1 MKTYY
6 NKTFGMKVVASCKE
20 EAIKVMAGSVNS
32 KLVIDTGIKKPLDT
46 KAVEILK
53 QVLKEMPTSKT
64 NGTELKSVR
73 GKVIL
78 EIDPKKNTYF
88 TSDLDKSLFHLAKN
102 LKRIVKK
109 SCSWVRNGKE
119 VVKELSAKG
128 KANLVSDCYKLYDI
142 LMDRNTGKFTY
153 ACASSCLGAS
163 EYISKKDFEERLK
176 GIAKKYNA
184 DFESKIRERYSHYI
198 ITFDSKNVT
207 ESIGHVY
214 VKVDEILNEF
224 AIGGMNHG
232 KGLIPMTVGNRI
244 ACLKYVESYCN
255 KISKTK

>member
-1 MKTYY
+1 MMKTYY
-6 NKTFGMKVVASCKE
+6 NKTFGVKVVASCKE

-32 KLVIDTGIKKPLDT
+32 KLIIDTGIKKPLDT

-176 GIAKKYNA
+176 GIAEKYGA
-184 DFESKIRERYSHYI
+184 EFVDSSKERYSYYNI
-198 ITFDSKNVT
+198 SFDDDVA
-207 ESIGHVY
+207 GHVY

-224 AIGGMNHG
+224 MIGGVNHG
-232 KGLIPMTVGNRI
+232 KGLIPMSVGNRI